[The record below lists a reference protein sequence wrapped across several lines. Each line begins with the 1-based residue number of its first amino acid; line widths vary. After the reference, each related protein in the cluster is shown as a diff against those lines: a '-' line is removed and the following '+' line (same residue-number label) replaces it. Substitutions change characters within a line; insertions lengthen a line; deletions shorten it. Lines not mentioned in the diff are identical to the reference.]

1 VAIGGR
7 IAKLEEGRGPSHRL
21 ANGSIRT
28 GVVGLGSFGRHHA
41 RHYAGQPGAVLAAIA
56 DLDGKLTAAAAEAYG
71 AAPFANY
78 RDLIGKVD
86 AVSITVPATLHHAVA
101 ADFIDA
107 GVHVFIEKPIATESV
122 AARDL
127 IARATRRNVIL
138 QVGHIER
145 FSPAVDEL
153 RLRVSNP
160 RRIACLRRTKWN
172 GRAVDVDVIL
182 DMMIHDI
189 DLVLTLAKAPPVSV
203 AASGAEVMSGMTDE
217 AEAWLT
223 FANGLIAT
231 ISVSRVAEGIERK
244 LSVTEPNILFTADL
258 SAPSLSYVSRRVP
271 HAVPVPVVL
280 PHRDNLGAEITA
292 FLKSVAT
299 GVVPDV
305 DGRAGL
311 AALEVAERIQR
322 AIVDAQA
329 PARRSH

>member
-1 VAIGGR
+1 
-7 IAKLEEGRGPSHRL
+7 
-21 ANGSIRT
+21 
-28 GVVGLGSFGRHHA
+28 
-41 RHYAGQPGAVLAAIA
+41 VLAAVA
-56 DLDGKLTAAAAEAYG
+56 DLDGKLTGAAAEAYG
-71 AAPFANY
+71 AAPFADY
-78 RDLIGKVD
+78 HDLIGEVD

-107 GVHVFIEKPIATESV
+107 GVHVFIEKPIATESS

-127 IARATRRNVIL
+127 IARATRKNVIL

-160 RRIACLRRTKWN
+160 RRIACLRRTKWH

-223 FANGLIAT
+223 FADGLIAT

-244 LSVTEPNILFTADL
+244 FRVTEPDTLFTADL
-258 SAPSLSYVSRRVP
+258 SVPSLSFVGRRVP

-280 PHRDNLGAEITA
+280 PYRDNLGAEISA

-299 GVVPDV
+299 GGVPDV

>member
-1 VAIGGR
+1 
-7 IAKLEEGRGPSHRL
+7 
-21 ANGSIRT
+21 
-28 GVVGLGSFGRHHA
+28 
-41 RHYAGQPGAVLAAIA
+41 VLAAVA
-56 DLDGKLTAAAAEAYG
+56 DLDGKLTGAAAEAYG
-71 AAPFANY
+71 AAPFADY
-78 RDLIGKVD
+78 HDLIGEVD

-107 GVHVFIEKPIATESV
+107 GVHVFIEKPIATESS

-127 IARATRRNVIL
+127 IARATQKNVIL

-160 RRIACLRRTKWN
+160 RRIACLRRTKWH

-223 FANGLIAT
+223 FADGLIAT

-244 LSVTEPNILFTADL
+244 FRVTEPDTLFTADL
-258 SAPSLSYVSRRVP
+258 SVPSLSFVGRRVP

-280 PHRDNLGAEITA
+280 PYRDNLGAEISA

-299 GVVPDV
+299 GGVPDV

-311 AALEVAERIQR
+311 AALEVVERIQR

-329 PARRSH
+329 PARRSD